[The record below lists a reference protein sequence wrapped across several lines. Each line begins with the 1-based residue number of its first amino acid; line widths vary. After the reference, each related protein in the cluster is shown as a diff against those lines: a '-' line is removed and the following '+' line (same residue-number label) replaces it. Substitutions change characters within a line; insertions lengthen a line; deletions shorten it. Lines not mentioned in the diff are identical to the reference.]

1 MRDEVIEALRGAGEL
16 TLTQIKVTG
25 NRRMLVNLMTKMCLE
40 GHLHRRMVSGPKGD
54 MWAYIAVDT
63 SGPYLRGEPDYC
75 YHLRTLGKDL
85 TEGESDACVLV

>member
-16 TLTQIKVTG
+16 TLPQIKVAG
-25 NRRMLVNLMTKMCLE
+25 NRRALVNLMTKMCEE

-54 MWAYIAVDT
+54 VWAYVAVDK

-85 TEGESDACVLV
+85 TEGESDAYVLV

>member
-1 MRDEVIEALRGAGEL
+1 MRDEVVEALRNAGEL
-16 TLTQIKVTG
+16 TLPQIKVTG
-25 NRRMLVNLMTKMCLE
+25 NRRALVNLMTKMCAE
-40 GHLHRRMVSGPKGD
+40 GQLHRRMVSGPKGD

-85 TEGESDACVLV
+85 TEGESDAGVLV

>member
-1 MRDEVIEALRGAGEL
+1 MRDKVIEALKGSGEL
-16 TLTQIKVTG
+16 TLPQIKVPG
-25 NRRMLVNLMTKMCLE
+25 NRKALVSLMTKMCAE

-54 MWAYIAVDT
+54 TWAYIAVDT